1 MGTITSL
8 TLFEQQCMEQKTFK
22 LKTLEEFGHATYKG
36 FTLRNGYRYG
46 ITEEDGIHVATS
58 NWKQGNFIYMY
69 FYNELTSQWEG
80 LWIDLEEVEI
90 VEEKGN

>member
-1 MGTITSL
+1 MYGTKDIQTENTKRFWSCNL
-8 TLFEQQCMEQKTFK
+8 QRI
-22 LKTLEEFGHATYKG
+22 Y
-36 FTLRNGYRYG
+36 GYRYG

-58 NWKQGNFIYMY
+58 NWQQGNFIYMY

-80 LWIDLEEVEI
+80 LWIDLEDVEI